1 MKTLTNPILKAI
13 SAALLITVLFFSCK
27 NNSSSN
33 FKTDKVVES
42 DEKDEYEGPGERA
55 EFEFMR
61 TKDPALGYVPT
72 ERLMLAKELTME
84 SKARTPYSISAF
96 GVWEERGPISDVPG
110 PSNGNTRANN
120 GIASGRIRAMLV
132 DKADATG
139 KTLFI
144 GGVDGGIW
152 KTTDI
157 TLNPAGWVPLTD
169 NLNNLAISDI
179 VQDPTNLDI
188 MYFCT
193 GESFS
198 NFDAVRGVGVFKSVD
213 HGVSWTLLPST
224 STFVFCTRIVC
235 DASGN
240 IYLGTNGNGILRS
253 INGGNS
259 WTNITPTTFSSRI
272 ADVEISSTGRL
283 HITTGL
289 GNSTNGV
296 YRFTDIPT
304 TVSSTTWTSA
314 TTPFPYPSGANCR
327 VELGCRGNTLYALPS
342 NTTAQV
348 PTLYKSTD
356 GGVTWAA
363 TLGQPASGWT
373 SGQAWYALSVDI
385 NPADLNQ
392 CIVGGLDTHKTLD
405 GGITWTKISE
415 WVGTIGQYVHADQHK
430 IIWYDGGNKL
440 LFGCDGGVHYSTDGG
455 VTIRDRNTGLRIKQF
470 YSIAAHPT
478 NVNYF
483 LGGTQDNGTHQFN
496 NAGLS
501 NTIEVTGGD
510 GAYAAIDQDNPA
522 FQFGA
527 FIFNT
532 YRRSTNSGANW
543 QRINFYTGATSSSNF
558 GNFINVFTLD
568 NNQNII
574 YAAAEAG
581 NFFRWTDPETLG
593 VGTPGTLNYFATGT
607 PSWPATASQVN
618 LTALN
623 GSRVFAVTVSP
634 YTANRVYFGTEGGRV
649 CYAEGANTIAS
660 NSAGVNISTGLPTN
674 ASVSCIGTGTNDN
687 NLIVCYSN
695 YGVSNIWIS
704 SNNGTS
710 WTNVDG
716 NLPDMP
722 VRWCMF
728 APGNNSKAIIATETG
743 VWFTQSL
750 NGASTVWV
758 SSPGFPAVRTDML
771 AYRASDG
778 TVAAATHGRGLWTQ
792 TAASILPLNNFTLR
806 GRWTGNNAELN
817 WSNESLPAGSIFEI
831 ETSTNATTYSKVGAI
846 SKSIASSYSYNHV
859 PPAVKNIFYRIKSI
873 DQTGVVKYSNI
884 VRLSKTN
891 SNNSN
896 LEITKLYPNPVE
908 DLMSIGFNIPEKG
921 MAIYSVTDMNGKSI
935 WRRQE
940 KIEFVGSYN
949 ITEYAAALAPGTY
962 IFSVMLNGKKSSQTF
977 IKK

>member
-1 MKTLTNPILKAI
+1 MNRFFLVNLGMIKLLKVFSKVLTSSLLFTTLSI
-13 SAALLITVLFFSCK
+13 VSCT
-27 NNSSSN
+27 NNSNSKNSSE
-33 FKTDKVVES
+33 VVIEN
-42 DEKDEYEGPGERA
+42 DEKEEYDGPAEIA

-61 TKDPALGYVPT
+61 TKDPALNYVPT
-72 ERLMLAKELTME
+72 ERLMIAKQLTME
-84 SKARTPYSISAF
+84 SKARSPYSMSAF

-110 PSNGNTRANN
+110 PSNGNTRANS
-120 GIASGRIRAMLV
+120 GISAGRIRAMLI

-157 TLNPAGWVPLTD
+157 TVNPANWVPLTD

-179 VQDPTNLDI
+179 VQDPTNLDV

-198 NFDAVRGVGVFKSVD
+198 NVDAVRGVGIFKSVD
-213 HGVSWTLLPST
+213 HGVTWTLLPST
-224 STFVFCTRIVC
+224 STYVFCTRIVC

-253 INGGNS
+253 MDRGSS
-259 WTNITPTTFSSRI
+259 WTNITPTGSSSRI

-289 GNSTNGV
+289 GNSALGV

-304 TVSSTTWTSA
+304 TVNSGTWTAA
-314 TTPFPYPSGANCR
+314 TTAFPYPSGANCR
-327 VELGCRGNTLYALPS
+327 VELGCRDNTLYALPS
-342 NTTAQV
+342 NTSAQI
-348 PTLYKSTD
+348 PTIYKSTN

-363 TLGQPASGWT
+363 TSGQPTSSWA

-470 YSIAAHPT
+470 YSVAAHPT

-483 LGGTQDNGTHQFN
+483 LGGTQDNGSHQFT

-501 NTIEVTGGD
+501 STIEVTGGD
-510 GAYAAIDQDNPA
+510 GCFVHIDQDEPQ
-522 FQFGA
+522 FQFTS
-527 FIFNT
+527 FVFNQ
-532 YRRSTNSGANW
+532 YRRSTNG
-543 QRINFYTGATSSSNF
+543 GATFSNVNLSSTT
-558 GNFINVFTLD
+558 GQFINPTDYDDLG
-568 NNQNII
+568 NAMYCSNT
-574 YAAAEAG
+574 AG
-581 NFFRWTDPETLG
+581 TYRRWTDPQIGSTSATVSITSLG
-593 VGTPGTLNYFATGT
+593 
-607 PSWPATASQVN
+607 ASNSV
-618 LTALN
+618 
-623 GSRVFAVTVSP
+623 SAVTVSP
-634 YTANRVYFGTEGGRV
+634 YTSNRIYLGTYSYNTSTGAPLSSTVVYV
-649 CYAEGANTIAS
+649 DAANTTATG
-660 NSAGVNISTGLPTN
+660 SAGVNITAGLPTN
-674 ASVSCIGTGTNDN
+674 GSVSCIATGTDDN
-687 NLIVCYSN
+687 NLMVSYSN
-695 YGVSNIWIS
+695 YGVNSVWIS
-704 SNNGTS
+704 NNNGTS
-710 WTNVDG
+710 WTSVEG

-728 APGNNSKAIIATETG
+728 APGDNSKAIIATETG

-750 NGASTVWV
+750 NGASTVWTA
-758 SSPGFPAVRTDML
+758 SPGFPAVRTDML
-771 AYRASDG
+771 AYRSLDG

-792 TAASILPLNNFTLR
+792 TALSILPLNNFTLR
-806 GRWTGNNAELN
+806 GRWTGSTAELN
-817 WSNESLPAGSIFEI
+817 WNNESLPLGSTFEI
-831 ETSTNATTYSKVGAI
+831 ESSIDAFSYTKIGTV
-846 SKSIASSYSYNHV
+846 SKSSVTNYSFKYV
-859 PPAVKNIFYRIKSI
+859 PQTVKNIFFRIKGVE
-873 DQTGVVKYSNI
+873 QTGAIKYSNI
-884 VRLSKTN
+884 VRLSKDNSTN
-891 SNNSN
+891 GT
-896 LEITKLYPNPVE
+896 LEITKLYPNPVQ
-908 DLMSIGFNIPEKG
+908 DLMNIGFNVPEKG
-921 MAIYSVTDMNGKSI
+921 IATYTVTAMNGQTI
-935 WRRQE
+935 WKRQE
-940 KIEFVGSYN
+940 KLEFSGNYS
-949 ITEYAAALAPGTY
+949 ITEYAAVLKPGNYVFT
-962 IFSVMLNGKKSSQTF
+962 ILLNGQKSSLPF

>member
-1 MKTLTNPILKAI
+1 MNRFFLVNLGMIKLLKVFSKVLIGSLLFTTLSI
-13 SAALLITVLFFSCK
+13 VSCT
-27 NNSSSN
+27 NNSNSKNSSE
-33 FKTDKVVES
+33 VVIEN
-42 DEKDEYEGPGERA
+42 DEKEEYDGPAEIA

-61 TKDPALGYVPT
+61 TKDPALNYVPT
-72 ERLMLAKELTME
+72 ERLMIAKQLTME
-84 SKARTPYSISAF
+84 SKARSPYSMSAF

-110 PSNGNTRANN
+110 PSNGNTRANS
-120 GIASGRIRAMLV
+120 GISAGRIRAMLI

-157 TLNPAGWVPLTD
+157 TVNPANWVPLTD

-179 VQDPTNLDI
+179 VQDPTNLDV

-198 NFDAVRGVGVFKSVD
+198 NVDAVRGVGVFKSVD
-213 HGVSWTLLPST
+213 HGVTWTLLPST
-224 STFVFCTRIVC
+224 STYVFCTRIVC

-253 INGGNS
+253 MDGGSS
-259 WTNITPTTFSSRI
+259 WTNITPTGSSSRI

-289 GNSTNGV
+289 GNSALGV

-304 TVSSTTWTSA
+304 TVNSGTWTAA
-314 TTPFPYPSGANCR
+314 TTAFPYPSGANCR
-327 VELGCRGNTLYALPS
+327 VELGCRDNTLYALPS
-342 NTTAQV
+342 NTSAQI
-348 PTLYKSTD
+348 PTIYKSTN

-363 TLGQPASGWT
+363 TSGQPTSSWA

-470 YSIAAHPT
+470 YSVAAHPT

-483 LGGTQDNGTHQFN
+483 LGGTQDNGSHQFT

-501 NTIEVTGGD
+501 STIEVTGGD
-510 GAYAAIDQDNPA
+510 GCFVHIDQDEPQ
-522 FQFGA
+522 FQFTS
-527 FIFNT
+527 FVFNQ
-532 YRRSTNSGANW
+532 YRRSTNG
-543 QRINFYTGATSSSNF
+543 GATFSNVNLSSTT
-558 GNFINVFTLD
+558 GQFINPTDYDDLGNVMYCSNT
-568 NNQNII
+568 
-574 YAAAEAG
+574 AG
-581 NFFRWTDPETLG
+581 TYRRWTDPQIGSTSATVSITSLG
-593 VGTPGTLNYFATGT
+593 
-607 PSWPATASQVN
+607 ASNSV
-618 LTALN
+618 
-623 GSRVFAVTVSP
+623 SAVTVSP
-634 YTANRVYFGTEGGRV
+634 YTSNRIYLGTYSYNTSTGAPLSSTVVYV
-649 CYAEGANTIAS
+649 DAANTTATG
-660 NSAGVNISTGLPTN
+660 SAGVNITAGLPTN
-674 ASVSCIGTGTNDN
+674 GSVSCIATGTNDN
-687 NLIVCYSN
+687 NLMVSYSN
-695 YGVSNIWIS
+695 YGVNSVWIS
-704 SNNGTS
+704 NNNGTS
-710 WTNVDG
+710 WTSVEG

-728 APGNNSKAIIATETG
+728 APGDNSKAIIATETG

-750 NGASTVWV
+750 NGASTVWTA
-758 SSPGFPAVRTDML
+758 SPGFPAVRTDML
-771 AYRASDG
+771 AYRSLDG

-792 TAASILPLNNFTLR
+792 TALSILPLNNFTLR
-806 GRWTGNNAELN
+806 GRWTGSTAELN
-817 WSNESLPAGSIFEI
+817 WNNESLPLGSTFEI
-831 ETSTNATTYSKVGAI
+831 ESSIDAI
-846 SKSIASSYSYNHV
+846 SYTKIGTVSKSSVTNYSFKYV
-859 PPAVKNIFYRIKSI
+859 PQTGKNIFFRIKGVE
-873 DQTGVVKYSNI
+873 QTGAIKYSNI
-884 VRLSKTN
+884 VRLSKDNSTN
-891 SNNSN
+891 GT
-896 LEITKLYPNPVE
+896 LEITKLYPNPVQ
-908 DLMSIGFNIPEKG
+908 DLMNIGFNVPEKG
-921 MAIYSVTDMNGKSI
+921 IATYTVTAMNGQTI
-935 WRRQE
+935 WKRQE
-940 KIEFVGSYN
+940 KLEFSGNYS
-949 ITEYAAALAPGTY
+949 ITEYAAVLKPGNYVFT
-962 IFSVMLNGKKSSQTF
+962 ILLNGQKSSLPF